1 MGMDD
6 KISQEVFAVADRFT
20 LPDLKKIAERCM
32 IENLTAENVVERAEI
47 AEIFEALS
55 LERAT
60 IKFIIN
66 NIDEVFA
73 KSDMRKLPDGIL
85 LKVCKGRK

>member
-60 IKFIIN
+60 IKLIIN

-73 KSDMRKLPDGIL
+73 KSDLRKLPDGIL